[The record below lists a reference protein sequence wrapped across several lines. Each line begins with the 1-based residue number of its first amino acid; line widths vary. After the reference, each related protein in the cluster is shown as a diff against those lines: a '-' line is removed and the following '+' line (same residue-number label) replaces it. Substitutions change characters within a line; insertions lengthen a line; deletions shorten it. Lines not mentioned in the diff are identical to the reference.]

1 MPALPPLPPR
11 GPATVAGDRFDAA
24 TLAAAKG
31 SRRVTACLPAR
42 DEEATV
48 GAIVATIRRQLCDQ
62 HGLVDEVV
70 VVDDGSTDATA
81 RTARRAGAR
90 VVGSG
95 ADGKGAAMQAG
106 LAAAEGDL
114 VVYCDADVRPF
125 RPAFVVGLLGPLLGP
140 RRSDDEVAFVK
151 GFYERSFDG
160 REGEGGRVT
169 ELVAKPL
176 LRVLAPALS
185 GFTQPLAGECAAR
198 RDVLEQVPFVQGYGV
213 DIALLIDVAA
223 RFGLASMTQV
233 DLGHR
238 AHRNRPLSE
247 LGPQAEAI
255 LRTVLARTGMGGPVP
270 ERPPLSDSPPGG
282 RRTA

>member
-1 MPALPPLPPR
+1 MPPLPPR
-11 GPATVAGDRFDAA
+11 GPTTVAGARFDAA
-24 TLAAAKG
+24 TLAAGKG
-31 SRRVTACLPAR
+31 GRRVSVCLPAR

-48 GAIVATIRRQLCDQ
+48 GAIVATIGRQLCDR

-81 RTARRAGAR
+81 AAARRAGAR
-90 VVGSG
+90 VVDSG
-95 ADGKGAAMQAG
+95 GDGKGTAMQAG

-125 RPAFVVGLLGPLLGP
+125 RAAFVVGLLGPLLT
-140 RRSDDEVAFVK
+140 DDDIGFVK
-151 GFYERSFDG
+151 GFYQRPLDG
-160 REGEGGRVT
+160 RDGEGGRVT

-176 LRVLAPALS
+176 LRVLAPALA

-213 DIALLIDVAA
+213 DIALLIDVAR
-223 RFGLASMTQV
+223 RFGLTSMTQV

-238 AHRNRPLSE
+238 AHRNRPLSQ

-255 LRTVLARTGMGGPVP
+255 LRTVLARSGLGEPVP
-270 ERPPLSDSPPGG
+270 ELPPLATGNQG